1 MTAATTTVP
10 MSAFGYCERLSAA
23 FWAEPLNA
31 ISNGAFILAAILGFV
46 LWRRAG
52 GRDLVAGLM
61 IGLVFAI
68 GIGSFL
74 FHTMPARWT
83 LLADVVP
90 IQLFAFSCF
99 GLALRRFL
107 GLSPATSLVGMAL
120 FVAAA
125 FGLSAALGPLLP
137 AGMRGSA
144 GYAAFVLGLFGVA
157 LALRLRGMAPA
168 AQRLLALA
176 GFVFAVSLTLRSL
189 DSVACGSVPFGL
201 HWAWHLLNAV
211 VLALLLRALIAH
223 GPGQTRGNLQSGAG

>member
-1 MTAATTTVP
+1 MPPATTTV
-10 MSAFGYCERLSAA
+10 FGYCERLSGA

-31 ISNGAFILAAILGFV
+31 VTNGAFILAAIAGLVF
-46 LWRRAG
+46 WRRAG
-52 GRDLVAGLM
+52 GRDLAAVLL

-68 GIGSFL
+68 GVGSFL
-74 FHTMPARWT
+74 FHTMPQRWT

-99 GLALRRFL
+99 GLALHRFL
-107 GLSPATSLVGMAL
+107 RLSAAASLLGMVL

-125 FGLSAALGPLLP
+125 FGLSAVLGPLLP

-157 LALRLRGMAPA
+157 LALRLRGMAPDA
-168 AQRLLALA
+168 ARLLLLA
-176 GFVFAVSLTLRSL
+176 GLVFALSLTLRSL
-189 DSVACGSVPFGL
+189 DSAACGLVPFGL
-201 HWAWHLLNAV
+201 HWAWHILNAV

-223 GPGQTRGNLQSGAG
+223 GPRRAFENRRTGAR

>member
-1 MTAATTTVP
+1 MTPASTTAP
-10 MSAFGYCERLSAA
+10 MTAFGYCERLSAA

-31 ISNGAFILAAILGFV
+31 ISNGAFILAAILGLL

-52 GRDLVAGLM
+52 GRDLAAALL

-68 GIGSFL
+68 GVGSFL
-74 FHTMPARWT
+74 FHTMPGRWT

-107 GLSPATSLVGMAL
+107 GLSPAASLVGTAL
-120 FVAAA
+120 FVVAA

-144 GYAAFVLGLFGVA
+144 GYGAFVLGLFGVA
-157 LALRLRGMAPA
+157 LALQLRGMAPGA
-168 AQRLLALA
+168 AGLLLLA
-176 GFVFAVSLTLRSL
+176 GFVFSVSLTLRSL
-189 DSVACGSVPFGL
+189 DSVACGSIPFGL
-201 HWAWHLLNAV
+201 HWAWHLLNAA

-223 GPGQTRGNLQSGAG
+223 GPGQTR